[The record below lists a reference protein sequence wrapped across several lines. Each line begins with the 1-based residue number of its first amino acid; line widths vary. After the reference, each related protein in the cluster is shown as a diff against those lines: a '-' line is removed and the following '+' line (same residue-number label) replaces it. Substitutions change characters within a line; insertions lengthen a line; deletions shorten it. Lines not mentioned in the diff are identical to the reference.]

1 MSAITELA
9 GSGGRA
15 AARDAVAPGAT
26 ERERF
31 ARALDESLPQLR
43 PQPATQAEA
52 RSPSTPSARDVGHQG
67 DGAPP
72 AEVLTDG
79 DGATDAAS
87 PAATGSSA
95 RGTAIARADEESTDS
110 PVDGVDRT
118 DDAIGAELPQGC
130 APVAGAAM
138 PGPVDAPTAAGGAIA
153 DAAGPPDAV
162 GGVNAA
168 ASPSNVELEMPV
180 FEGPVEAA
188 VRFSNPGAA
197 GGVDAKT
204 FADLVELARA
214 AQRASDEI
222 PATVDAATAAM
233 GVARADARLSFEGGM
248 PAAPSSTPADAVRLA
263 QWLLQHNPLVA
274 TGTEAV
280 RMSFPEGSGPIEQ
293 IVFSRDAGA
302 LSVLVSSSA
311 GARDLVQ
318 RSLGDLERRLRERG
332 LAVSGVRMAQSSG
345 PGDSAPAHQGASG
358 GVG

>member
-9 GSGGRA
+9 GSGRTA
-15 AARDAVAPGAT
+15 SRDAAVPGAA

-31 ARALDESLPQLR
+31 ARALEESLPQLR
-43 PQPATQAEA
+43 PQPATPTEA
-52 RSPSTPSARDVGHQG
+52 QSPSTPSTRDVGHPG
-67 DGAPP
+67 DAGPP

-79 DGATDAAS
+79 DGGTDVAS
-87 PAATGSSA
+87 PAATGSGA
-95 RGTAIARADEESTDS
+95 RGTATAGADEEPTDS
-110 PVDGVDRT
+110 PIESADRC
-118 DDAIGAELPQGC
+118 DDATGAELAQGC

-138 PGPVDAPTAAGGAIA
+138 PGPVDARMAGGGAIA
-153 DAAGPPDAV
+153 NAAGLPDTV

-168 ASPSNVELEMPV
+168 ANPTGVELQVPV
-180 FEGPVEAA
+180 SEGPPEGA
-188 VRFSNPGAA
+188 VRPSSPGAV
-197 GGVDAKT
+197 GSVDAKT

-214 AQRASDEI
+214 AQRASGEL
-222 PATVDAATAAM
+222 PASVDAAAAAM

-274 TGTEAV
+274 TGAEAV

-332 LAVSGVRMAQSSG
+332 LAVSGVRMAESPG
-345 PGDSAPAHQGASG
+345 PGDSAPAHGGASG
-358 GVG
+358 GAG